1 MSEITSGGV
10 SYDTGELGL
19 DLWTQLD
26 KQGVTPLGYSTE
38 APDLSALDTPEA
50 PDLQTLLEKQQ
61 EAETV
66 SPYSENGPD
75 LQSLIS
81 QSLGTGTAPTQ
92 SSSFLSDLLKSASS
106 ADKDT
111 KNLVGNVVGGLL
123 LSAAGLGKQDREMR
137 QTRELLAQKD
147 EYTQAAEKRAAAL
160 LANAK
165 VKKEGWGFN
174 DTGLLSAALQ
184 QKASK

>member
-10 SYDTGELGL
+10 TFDAGNWW
-19 DLWTQLD
+19 DD
-26 KQGVTPLGYSTE
+26 QG
-38 APDLSALDTPEA
+38 ALDALTSMESVPVADASIEQSTA
-50 PDLQTLLEKQQ
+50 EIPDLQKQLDDQ
-61 EAETV
+61 Q
-66 SPYSENGPD
+66 SDPYSAGGPD
-75 LQSLIS
+75 LQALIS
-81 QSLGTGTAPTQ
+81 QQLGTGETSAK
-92 SSSFLSDLLKSASS
+92 SSNFLSDLLKSASS

-147 EYTQAAEKRAAAL
+147 EYTQAAEKRAAAR

-165 VKKEGWGFN
+165 VKKEGWGFS